1 MDYMNLGVRSR
12 KTGLNVKQNL
22 EKDEYSMENIDDF
35 FKDDDTSLISS
46 RRKSRRS
53 SLLSALPNANI
64 VSTPIIEQQQLHPRD
79 NKEFNV
85 PLNAFG
91 PKIKTSQIPQY
102 TQRQSPQSSSHQ
114 NVLGTIKE
122 DEIHYDDYEIDNYSS
137 VSNQEIQ
144 THLPQPKYTT
154 EYDEHIS
161 QGDPSIRLTP
171 EKLQN
176 KDLYKDVPDLIEDDE
191 DTRDFTS
198 LNTSENALLE
208 DELDDDYRIES
219 EEDGDYVEGESSF
232 DDVEG
237 NDDDGESSDN
247 ADSDDS
253 NSDQTK
259 TFNAHPRTTY
269 GYQDNS
275 PSEVYDSDEEYIQNQ
290 APHLIEKDS
299 ALRLNGTRRS
309 NRVKIAPLEYWRNEK
324 VVYKKKSG
332 KPVLEID
339 KIITYDHNDDE
350 DEEEELRGNR
360 KKKKKSFTRVR
371 PYNYIPT
378 GRPRGRPK
386 KQRTSTDLGN
396 PNTELLDEIH
406 SGNVPSAEW
415 LKHGILEANV
425 NISIDRTSDEIIAFA
440 PSLAQSE
447 QTKETDE
454 ESFSLEIM
462 FDKHKDHFASGML
475 KLPTRGKKKLSDSYN
490 AFITFYVVQGIV
502 EVSLGGT
509 VFLGTQGSS
518 FQIPA
523 FNKYAF
529 ENMGNDEVKLFF
541 VQVTVPEHIKDDD
554 ISDESKEAG
563 GMPESTNDEKSDNE
577 ISSDKA
583 SSLSNMSIS
592 EI

>member
-22 EKDEYSMENIDDF
+22 QKDEYSMENIDDF
-35 FKDDDTSLISS
+35 FKDDDTSLISA

-53 SLLSALPNANI
+53 SLLSAVSNGNI
-64 VSTPIIEQQQLHPRD
+64 VSTPIIEKEQLHSRN
-79 NKEFNV
+79 NKELKV
-85 PLNAFG
+85 PLPDFG
-91 PKIKTSQIPQY
+91 PKTKTSLIPQY
-102 TQRQSPQSSSHQ
+102 TQRQGPRSPSPQ
-114 NVLGTIKE
+114 NMLGTIVE
-122 DEIHYDDYEIDNYSS
+122 DEVHYDDYEIDNYSGAA
-137 VSNQEIQ
+137 NQEIQ
-144 THLPQPKYTT
+144 SNLPQRKYTT
-154 EYDEHIS
+154 EYDDNVS
-161 QGDPSIRLTP
+161 QDNPSIRLTP
-171 EKLQN
+171 EKPQN
-176 KDLYKDVPDLIEDDE
+176 KDFYKDVPDLIEDDE

-198 LNTSENALLE
+198 FNTSENALLE
-208 DELDDDYRIES
+208 DELDDDYRVES
-219 EEDGDYVEGESSF
+219 EEDGDYVEGESSL
-232 DDVEG
+232 DDLEG
-237 NDDDGESSDN
+237 NVDDESIDN
-247 ADSDDS
+247 TDSDDS
-253 NSDQTK
+253 DAHQTK
-259 TFNAHPRTTY
+259 RLNLYSGAAY

-290 APHLIEKDS
+290 APHLIENDS
-299 ALRLNGTRRS
+299 ALRPNGTRRS

-324 VVYKKKSG
+324 VVYKKKSN

-350 DEEEELRGNR
+350 DEEEEVRGNR
-360 KKKKKSFTRVR
+360 KKKKKSLARTR

-386 KQRTSTDLGN
+386 KQQTSTDWGD
-396 PNTELLDEIH
+396 PNTELLEEIN
-406 SGNVPSAEW
+406 SGSVQSAEW

-425 NISIDRTSDEIIAFA
+425 NISIDKTSDEIVAFA

-475 KLPTRGKKKLSDSYN
+475 KLPRGGKKKLSDSYN
-490 AFITFYVVQGIV
+490 AFINFFVVKGIL

-509 VFLGTQGSS
+509 VFLVTQGSS

-529 ENMGNDEVKLFF
+529 QNMGNDEVNLFF
-541 VQVTVPEHIKDDD
+541 VQVTVPEPIKEDDT
-554 ISDESKEAG
+554 SDESNEAG
-563 GMPESTNDEKSDNE
+563 GIAESMNDEKSNNE
-577 ISSDKA
+577 TSANKA